1 MDTTFTT
8 SAGTFTTS
16 TITPQDMNAQLGQ
29 IAQQANDLVQLGLPS
44 SMTDAYVQNATAGIG
59 DPNSLYNTSGLN
71 VIPSSTCTTCT
82 KVSGFW
88 DNVKSALSGN
98 LGLTVLGGATL
109 VASNGAITAPAINAA
124 KQDIK
129 SISFMRWITVGIGA
143 LFLLGGVFMFSSNRE
158 ISIINEV
165 AKTE

>member
-1 MDTTFTT
+1 MNTTFNT

-44 SMTDAYVQNATAGIG
+44 SMTDTYVQNATAGIG

-71 VIPSSTCTTCT
+71 VIPSSTCTTCS
-82 KVSGFW
+82 KVTSFW
-88 DNVKSALSGN
+88 DGLKSVFNPNSNAPKIDPVTGTVVTPGDTSSFGKASDIFNVARW
-98 LGLTVLGGATL
+98 ATL
-109 VASNGAITAPAINAA
+109 
-124 KQDIK
+124 
-129 SISFMRWITVGIGA
+129 GIGA
-143 LFLLGGVFMFSSNRE
+143 LFIVGGLFMFTSGKE